1 MTVPE
6 MIEYVRQQSQA
17 GVSAQEL
24 RETLM
29 AAGWTEF
36 DVENALHDVAAG
48 LQPITVGAS
57 IHEDLAQVRGLV
69 AHLTARVGRLEARL
83 TNAPGTPM
91 LTNPEPALPAPRRH
105 WWGFLAV
112 SLILVTV
119 CVGMGVT
126 LAGITADNATR
137 SFVTVAVAVLVVAL
151 FGWFFVRHQRAWPAR
166 YSAAMAIAIGSWS
179 TWLAWR
185 RFHVI
190 EGTTALAIGVLFLV
204 YLVVVA
210 RWINRIERR

>member
-126 LAGITADNATR
+126 LAGVTA
-137 SFVTVAVAVLVVAL
+137 LVVAL

-210 RWINRIERR
+210 RWLNRIERR